1 MAARVA
7 VIGAGLAGLAAAEEL
22 QRAGVT
28 VELFERSRL
37 LGGRATSFELGGVE
51 VDNGQHVFLGCCTEL
66 LDFIDRVGMGAC
78 VQLQDRFD
86 ALVLSRR
93 AGASRLRA
101 ARLPAPWHLVASF
114 TRYRHLGW
122 AGKARI
128 ARALA
133 AARSAQR
140 STETF
145 AEWLARHGQTDET
158 VRAFWD
164 PFFVPALN
172 APLDRVSAADAGFVI
187 STAFL
192 SSADA
197 ARFGYSTVPL
207 ARIAAAAAERIG
219 TVHLGTPV
227 LCLDVDAS
235 ARRVQGVVAGGGE
248 RMPFDGVIAAVT
260 PTQLARLLGEAERL
274 GVAGLDAY
282 EPHAIIDVH
291 LWHDRGSLGFAF
303 AALLDSPVQWVFE
316 KGEGYLCCSL
326 SAADDL
332 VGESADT
339 LVQRCWNEVTAIVP
353 GLVGAQLVRGSVTR
367 VRDAT
372 FVARPGATR
381 PGPATGL
388 SNLAIAG
395 AWTNTGWP
403 DTMESAVRSGRAAAR
418 HLASALGGACRA

>member
-7 VIGAGLAGLAAAEEL
+7 VIGAGLAGLAAADEL
-22 QRAGVT
+22 QREGYA

-37 LGGRATSFELGGVE
+37 LGGRATSFQLDGIE

-66 LDFIDRVGMGAC
+66 LDFIDRVGMSEC
-78 VQLQDRFD
+78 VHLQDRFD
-86 ALVLSRR
+86 ARLISRR
-93 AGASRLRA
+93 GGASRLRA

-114 TRYRHLGW
+114 ARYRHLGW
-122 AGKARI
+122 MAKARI
-128 ARALA
+128 ARAIA
-133 AARSAQR
+133 VAGSAQR
-140 STETF
+140 STGTF
-145 AEWLARHGQTDET
+145 ADWLARHGQTDET
-158 VRAFWD
+158 VRAFWE

-187 STAFL
+187 STAFR
-192 SSADA
+192 SSAAA

-219 TVHLGTPV
+219 TVHMGTPV

-235 ARRVQGVVAGGGE
+235 ALRVQALVAGSGE
-248 RMPFDGVIAAVT
+248 RMPFDGVVAALT
-260 PTQLARLLGEAERL
+260 PVQLTRLLGEPERF

-291 LWHDRGSLGFAF
+291 VWHDRGPLGFEF

-326 SAADDL
+326 SAADAL

-339 LVQRCWNEVTAIVP
+339 LVQRCWRELTNMVP
-353 GLVGAQLVRGSVTR
+353 GLAGARLERGSVTR

-372 FVARPGATR
+372 FVAKPGAVR
-381 PGPATGL
+381 PGPSTALPNFT
-388 SNLAIAG
+388 IAG

-403 DTMESAVRSGRAAAR
+403 DTMESAVRSGRVAAR
-418 HLASALGGACRA
+418 QLADALGGSRRA

>member
-7 VIGAGLAGLAAAEEL
+7 VVGAGLAGLAAAEQL
-22 QRAGVT
+22 QREGFA

-37 LGGRATSFELGGVE
+37 LGGRATSFELNGVE
-51 VDNGQHVFLGCCTEL
+51 VDNGQHVFLGCCSEL
-66 LDFIDRVGMGAC
+66 LGFIDRAGMRAS
-78 VQLQDRFD
+78 VHLQDRFD

-93 AGASRLRA
+93 DGASRLRA

-114 TRYRHLGW
+114 AQYRHLGW
-122 AGKARI
+122 IAKARI

-133 AARSAQR
+133 AAKSAQR

-145 AEWLARHGQTDET
+145 ADWLSRHGQTRET

-172 APLDRVSAADAGFVI
+172 APLDQVSAADAGFVI
-187 STAFL
+187 TTAFL

-219 TVHLGTPV
+219 AVHLGAPV
-227 LCLDVDAS
+227 LCIDIDAN
-235 ARRVQGVVAGGGE
+235 ARHVQALVTGGGE
-248 RMPFDGVIAAVT
+248 RTPFDGVVAALT
-260 PTQLARLLGEAERL
+260 PTQLTRLLGEPERY
-274 GVAGLDAY
+274 GVTGLDAY

-291 LWHDRGSLGFAF
+291 LWHDRGPLGFAF

-339 LVQRCWNEVTAIVP
+339 LVQRCWSEVTAIVP
-353 GLVGAQLVRGSVTR
+353 GLAGARLERGSVTR

-372 FVARPGATR
+372 FVAKPGAAR
-381 PGPATGL
+381 PGPATGV

-418 HLASALGGACRA
+418 HLAGALGGSPHA